1 MAEYT
6 DKTRS
11 LLSPRRVTEGA
22 GYIFDKIQPQ
32 ARDME
37 EAVLGSMLLD
47 KEAVAFCIDI
57 LKPESFYDPANQEIY
72 RAILDLFG
80 RAKPVDILTVTEQLR
95 KNGQL
100 DAVGG
105 PFYLSQ
111 LTSRIGST
119 ANVEHHARVIAEKYL
134 LREMIVSSNMILKD
148 AYEETTD
155 VFDLLD
161 RAEQSLFNIA
171 EKNLRRGTEPVNEV
185 LAKALKQLESLKD
198 SNTHLTGV
206 PSGFN
211 QLDQIT
217 GGWQKSD
224 LVVIAARPAMGKTA
238 FILSMAR
245 NASVDFKKPV
255 AVFSLEMS
263 SVQLVNRLISAEAEI
278 DGEKLKKGNL
288 EEHEWFQLTQKI
300 NKLSE
305 AKLFIDDT
313 PAINIF
319 ELRAK
324 CRRLKLQHD
333 IQMVIIDYLQIMGTT
348 AQQGKGPGNREQEIS
363 YITRN
368 LKTLAKELD
377 VPVIVLS
384 QLNRSVE
391 TNAGDKKPQL
401 HHLRESGSIEQ
412 DADMVLFLYRA
423 EYYKITEDPISGLST
438 QGMGEVII
446 AKHRNGALGS
456 AYLRFISKYAKFDNL
471 ELNLDPEAQFS
482 YLKDEVITVQS
493 KLNTDDNLPNFIPD
507 PHAHK
512 IDEEPPF

>member
-1 MAEYT
+1 MAELSE
-6 DKTRS
+6 KTRALIS
-11 LLSPRRVTEGA
+11 SRRSQESGGFV
-22 GYIFDKIQPQ
+22 FDKLQPQ
-32 ARDME
+32 ALDME

-57 LKPESFYDPANQEIY
+57 LKPESFYLEAHREIY
-72 RAILDLFG
+72 QAILDLFG
-80 RAKPVDILTVTEQLR
+80 RAKPVDLLTVTDQLR
-95 KNGQL
+95 KNGL
-100 DAVGG
+100 IDKVGG

-119 ANVEHHARVIAEKYL
+119 SNVEHHARVISEKFI
-134 LREMIVSSNMILKD
+134 LREMIKSSNAILKD

-171 EKNLRRGTEPVNEV
+171 EKNLRRGTEPVSDV
-185 LAKALKQLESLKD
+185 MTKALRQLESIKN

-206 PSGFN
+206 PTGFN
-211 QLDQIT
+211 QLDAIT

-224 LVVIAARPAMGKTA
+224 LIVIAARPGMGKTA
-238 FILSMAR
+238 FILSMSR
-245 NASVDFKKPV
+245 NAAVDFKKPV

-288 EEHEWFQLTQKI
+288 EEHEWFQLTQKVT
-300 NKLSE
+300 KLSE
-305 AKLFIDDT
+305 AKIFIDDT

-333 IQMVIIDYLQIMGTT
+333 IQMVVIDYLQIMGTT
-348 AQQGKGPGNREQEIS
+348 QSQGKGPGNREQEIS

-391 TNAGDKKPQL
+391 TNSGDKKPQL

-412 DADMVLFLYRA
+412 DADMVLFLYRP
-423 EYYKITEDPISGLST
+423 EYYKITEDPVTGMST
-438 QGMGEVII
+438 QGMGEII
-446 AKHRNGALGS
+446 VAKHRNGALGN
-456 AYLRFISKYAKFDNL
+456 AHLRFINHFAKFENF
-471 ELNLDPEAQFS
+471 ELSYGAGNVFS
-482 YLKDEVITVQS
+482 YMKDEIITLAS
-493 KLNTDDNLPNFIPD
+493 KANHPNTWDTTN
-507 PHAHK
+507 
-512 IDEEPPF
+512 DEEPPF